1 MVETEGLEKHSD
13 QIITDFLNITE
24 IPIPRGLIPRLFT
37 NIRDKH
43 ILMLIL
49 TNYDAIDWLN
59 DKYDKESNIMTV

>member
-1 MVETEGLEKHSD
+1 MVETEGAEKNSD
-13 QIITDFLNITE
+13 QIITNFLYMIKV
-24 IPIPRGLIPRLFT
+24 PIPTGLIPRLFT
-37 NIRDKH
+37 NKKDK